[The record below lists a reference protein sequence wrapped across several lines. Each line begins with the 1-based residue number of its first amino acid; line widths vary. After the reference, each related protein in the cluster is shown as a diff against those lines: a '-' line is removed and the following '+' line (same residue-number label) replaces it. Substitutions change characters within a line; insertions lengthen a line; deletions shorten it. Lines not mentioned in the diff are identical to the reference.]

1 MTRDQ
6 FMRFGD
12 LAPDVVPPPEAVGM
26 ETHEWVTTTQCHGHL
41 RGEQG
46 LSHASHIPPAP
57 GSAESIKGQTRG
69 RRPLRS
75 FLR

>member
-1 MTRDQ
+1 MTRHQ
-6 FMRFGD
+6 FMRFGG
-12 LAPDVVPPPEAVGM
+12 LAPDVVPQPEAVGM
-26 ETHEWVTTTQCHGHL
+26 ERTNGSRPRSVMTICVES
-41 RGEQG
+41 RG